1 MWINPSKTLK
11 DNNNRQRV
19 IQDVLGHTDV
29 MIVRMCHKNSHHR
42 GNGCQGERKG
52 EAKDD
57 FVEPHFVRFTQIVS

>member
-1 MWINPSKTLK
+1 MYLH
-11 DNNNRQRV
+11 
-19 IQDVLGHTDV
+19 GHTDV